1 MEIPPPQHPV
11 THDQNVYFGVPREND
26 SKDTMALI
34 SLILSLISIPL
45 FFISGCVSIP
55 LVVTALILGYLGLQS
70 TKNRSMAMAGL
81 IISIV
86 LCMLYFILFLCVA
99 SFFGIMIISG
109 A

>member
-11 THDQNVYFGVPREND
+11 THDQNVYSGVPGQND

-34 SLILSLISIPL
+34 SLILCLISIPF
-45 FFISGCVSIP
+45 FFISGCLSFP

-70 TKNRSMAMAGL
+70 TKNRGMAMAGL

-86 LCMLYFILFLCVA
+86 LCVLYLILFLCVA
-99 SFFGIMIISG
+99 SFFGLMFISG
-109 A
+109 V